1 LLKIKISIPS
11 AKERINIS
19 QFVGNSNNEHNGC
32 KFYINEEIV
41 DPDFWF
47 ILEQPHATD
56 NSCNIDKS
64 RIILLTAEVAHQP
77 GFYDSKKAA
86 LFLDQFG
93 EIYTCY
99 EIYRDNVTSDLPFL
113 PWMINSNHGD
123 SIFAK
128 NKRDIDFFKNLTY
141 LEKPKLLSV
150 ICSNVRWTNYHVKRI
165 SFVTELKKHFKDKL
179 EWFGNGIKPI
189 ETKWE
194 GIAPFKYHIVLEN
207 QEHYNVITEKL
218 YDSYLGLSF
227 PIYSG
232 ASNVFDHFPK
242 DSLSKIYTN
251 DLKGTINT
259 IEKVIEEDYAS
270 KFFKNILDSKTIILN
285 NMNLFTRISKISKE
299 KHEIIPNIRDL
310 VQVLPLKK
318 YDNNRLFTK
327 LLNYSG
333 RAFRKIGNEL
343 INIS

>member
-1 LLKIKISIPS
+1 MLKIKISIPS

-32 KFYINEEIV
+32 KFYINEEII

-47 ILEQPHATD
+47 ILEQPHARD
-56 NSCNIDKS
+56 NFCNIDKS
-64 RIILLTAEVAHQP
+64 RIFLLTAEVAHQP
-77 GFYDSKKAA
+77 GFYDNKKAA
-86 LFLDQFG
+86 LYLDQFG

-179 EWFGNGIKPI
+179 EWFGNGINPI

-207 QEHYNVITEKL
+207 QEKYNVVTEKL
-218 YDSYLGLSF
+218 YDAYLGLSY

-232 ASNVFDHFPK
+232 ASNVLDHFPK
-242 DSLSKIYTN
+242 DSLCKININ
-251 DLKGTINT
+251 DLKGSFNT
-259 IEKVIEEDYAS
+259 IEKAIEENYSDI
-270 KFFKNILDSKTIILN
+270 FFHNIIEAKNIVLNSK
-285 NMNLFTRISKISKE
+285 NLFTRIAKIAHD
-299 KHEIIPNIRDL
+299 KHNLISNNRDL
-310 VQVLPLKK
+310 LKILPLI
-318 YDNNRLFTK
+318 NNSRNTQFKK
-327 LLNYSG
+327 LLNLTG
-333 RAFRKIGNEL
+333 RAFRKIGNDL
-343 INIS
+343 INFS